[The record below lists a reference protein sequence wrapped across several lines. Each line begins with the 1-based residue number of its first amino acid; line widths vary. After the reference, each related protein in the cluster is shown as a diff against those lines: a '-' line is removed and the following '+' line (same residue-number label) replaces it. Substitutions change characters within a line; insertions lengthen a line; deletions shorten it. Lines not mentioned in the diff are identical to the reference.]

1 MGQAKPV
8 RGGLMQR
15 LERERMFVAVIETGS
30 FAKAAIRLGTGSAQA
45 SKLVSRLEAD
55 LGVRLLNRTTR
66 SLSPTEVGHAYL
78 ERIKLVLEEL
88 DALDLAVKNRS
99 GNATGRLRLTVPM
112 SFGAA
117 RLSPAFIDFATRY
130 PDIDLDVSFTDR
142 VVNLVDEGFDAAV
155 RIGTPADTSL
165 IARKLCSARIVL
177 AASMAYLSR
186 RGTPKMPEELSS
198 HECIID
204 TNFRD
209 PLVWQFRADNS
220 SKPAMIKV
228 GGRLR
233 FSSADACL
241 AAAEAGLGIARVPSF
256 MAGPRLRAGTLK
268 PLLREFEDQPLG
280 IHVLYPPNRHLA
292 TKVRVFVDFLVDR
305 FRGEPAWDQG
315 W

>member
-1 MGQAKPV
+1 
-8 RGGLMQR
+8 MQR
-15 LERERMFVAVIETGS
+15 LECERMFVAVMETGS
-30 FAKAAIRLGTGSAQA
+30 YAKAAARLGTGSAQA

-66 SLSPTEVGHAYL
+66 SLSPTEVGQAYL
-78 ERIKLVLEEL
+78 ERIKIVLEEL

-99 GNATGRLRLTVPM
+99 GTASGRLRLTVPM
-112 SFGAA
+112 SFGTAQLA
-117 RLSPAFIDFATRY
+117 PAFIDFSARY
-130 PDIDLDVSFTDR
+130 PDIDLDVSFSDR

-165 IARKLCSARIVL
+165 IARKLCGARIVL
-177 AASMAYLSR
+177 AASIAYLSR
-186 RGTPKMPEELSS
+186 HGAPETPVDLAS
-198 HECIID
+198 HDCIID

-209 PLVWQFRADNS
+209 PLVWHFRGDS
-220 SKPAMIKV
+220 PSEPASVKV

-256 MAGPRLRAGTLK
+256 MAGSRIRAGSVR
-268 PLLREFEDQPLG
+268 PLLQKFEDRPLG

-292 TKVRVFVDFLVDR
+292 TKVRVFVDFLVQR
-305 FRGEPAWDQG
+305 FQGEPKWDQG